1 MRLLFK
7 GYFNLIRNIKVIWS
21 NGSIV
26 KYSNYLFAFD
36 KHFTMTINERIK
48 AVHVLQ
54 RFVMMSRT
62 LLPSFSELMAKE
74 NLTKA
79 EQRKVLRIREVYES
93 FHASPQ
99 VSIELV
105 NSNIFQLIY
114 EVYKIGLLNKG
125 QTPQTFYIY
134 NAFLQEA
141 DRLITIWNKQRLN

>member
-1 MRLLFK
+1 
-7 GYFNLIRNIKVIWS
+7 
-21 NGSIV
+21 
-26 KYSNYLFAFD
+26 
-36 KHFTMTINERIK
+36 MTITERTR

-79 EQRKVLRIREVYES
+79 EVRKVTRIREVYDS
-93 FHASPQ
+93 FQANPQ
-99 VSIELV
+99 ISIELV
-105 NSNIFQLIY
+105 NSNIFHLIS

-141 DRLITIWNKQRLN
+141 DRLIAIWNKQKLN